1 MLYGLEDYAYDEF
14 GLKKKNKFNI
24 KKIILIILVV
34 LACAFLIYII
44 FSSVLKKSQNTE
56 KQNSSIASVEEQS
69 NQENKEENVA
79 SNNVKK
85 ESKKANINI
94 FKKNNEGTGE
104 LASYSGNHM
113 QIPEH
118 NLESLKSQLMIPQF
132 NANGYDEVKNIYF
145 SEEKQVYLTFDDGPS
160 KDVTPQILDIL
171 KEHDVKAT
179 FFVLGARVDLYPE
192 TLKRTFEEGHYI
204 ANHGYSHQ
212 YSKIYENED
221 TVFQEYVE
229 CDNSIRNAIGIPEF
243 NSYLFRFPGGSSGG
257 RYEKIK
263 AQAREH
269 FKNYGVAFTNWNCLT
284 GDAEGKNTKE
294 ECIQEFMETKEGRN
308 SLVVLMH
315 DSNEK
320 TQTVESLPDIIMQLK
335 SEGYTFKTFYEIF

>member
-24 KKIILIILVV
+24 KKILLIILVV
-34 LACAFLIYII
+34 LVCAVLVYIVYRI
-44 FSSVLKKSQNTE
+44 ASKDSKNTE
-56 KQNSSIASVEEQS
+56 IDDSQVVSENEIEKI
-69 NQENKEENVA
+69 ENKEENKSDLA
-79 SNNVKK
+79 STNNKNKK
-85 ESKKANINI
+85 ENLSI
-94 FKKNNEGTGE
+94 FKKNETEE
-104 LASYSGNHM
+104 LIEYSGNHM
-113 QIPEH
+113 QIPSH
-118 NLESLKSQLMIPQF
+118 NVDDLKASLMIPQF
-132 NANGYDEVKNIYF
+132 NENGYNEVRDIYF

-171 KEHDVKAT
+171 KEYDVKAT

-192 TLKRTFEEGHYI
+192 TLKRAFNEGHYI

-212 YSKIYENED
+212 YSKIYENKD

-229 CDNSIRNAIGIPEF
+229 CDNSIRNAIGNPDF

-257 RYEKIK
+257 RYEKVK
-263 AQAREH
+263 AEAREH
-269 FKNYGVAFTNWNCLT
+269 FKSYGVAYTNWNCLT

-320 TQTVESLPDIIMQLK
+320 TQTVEALPDIIMQLK
-335 SEGYTFKTFYEIF
+335 NEGYTFKTFYEIF